1 MELQQSG
8 LHGLDFFLNVNENY
22 GVEELGLPPEEA
34 GNQVLSISDLQFH
47 LMEDD
52 LQQLQE
58 LVNPLQ
64 ESHNY
69 GIDLYLMTLQFVSEC
84 VRQNPHVYT

>member
-1 MELQQSG
+1 M
-8 LHGLDFFLNVNENY
+8 NENY

-52 LQQLQE
+52 L
-58 LVNPLQ
+58 
-64 ESHNY
+64 NY

-84 VRQNPHVYT
+84 VRQNPHVYNYNLVQN

>member
-1 MELQQSG
+1 M
-8 LHGLDFFLNVNENY
+8 NENY

-34 GNQVLSISDLQFH
+34 GNQVLDITDLQFH

-69 GIDLYLMTLQFVSEC
+69 GIDLYLTTLQFVGEC
-84 VRQNPHVYT
+84 VRQNPHVYN

>member
-1 MELQQSG
+1 M
-8 LHGLDFFLNVNENY
+8 NENY

-34 GNQVLSISDLQFH
+34 GNQVLNISDLQFH

-58 LVNPLQ
+58 LVI
-64 ESHNY
+64 S
-69 GIDLYLMTLQFVSEC
+69 
-84 VRQNPHVYT
+84 

>member
-1 MELQQSG
+1 M
-8 LHGLDFFLNVNENY
+8 NENY

-69 GIDLYLMTLQFVSEC
+69 CIDLYLMTL
-84 VRQNPHVYT
+84 